1 MVIQRWQSVL
11 LFFAG
16 LAICLFAFLPVCDV
30 VLPDE
35 VVPAVLKNALPLFIL
50 DLLIGLLL
58 FISIFLYGDLKLQ
71 KRVVVISDILIVV
84 LMIGSLLYYNNVE
97 NSIGVLW
104 SWYALLPVL
113 ALVFSIWGYRRI
125 KADENTLKSYDRI
138 R

>member
-35 VVPAVLKNALPLFIL
+35 VVTAVLKNALPLFIL

-113 ALVFSIWGYRRI
+113 ALVLSIWGYRRI